1 MAHLVDSM
9 AFVGQTPW
17 HGLGNQLAPKQ
28 PIEVW
33 AEQAG
38 MNWTIQESPVHF
50 IAVHESQAHL
60 QHPLIQLK
68 DSQLQQSLDQVL
80 PFTDHK
86 VLFRSDTRE
95 PLSVVSQ
102 RYHVVQPREILEFY
116 RDLTEKSDFELET
129 AGVLKGGRKLWALA
143 RTGQSAAIKGK
154 DVTNG
159 YVLLATAC
167 DGTLATTAQFTSIRV
182 VCNNTL
188 AIALNEMAGKGNKGS
203 SALSSQGIV
212 KVPHNTKFDAASV
225 KQALGIS
232 VSSWDEY
239 IYRLN
244 LLSDRKV
251 KPTEADHFLWDVFN
265 DGSSRRNSNRAGN
278 LGNGSFNER
287 AINKT
292 KTLFEGHGRGAML
305 QSAGGT
311 AFGLL
316 NSVTEFIDHERKAKS
331 IDHRLDSAWFGTG
344 AAIKQRALDLAIAM
358 I

>member
-1 MAHLVDSM
+1 MAHLIDSM

-17 HGLGNQLAPKQ
+17 HGLGNQLTARQ

-38 MNWTIQESPVHF
+38 MNWTIEQSPVHF
-50 IAVHESQAHL
+50 MADQGNPNALEQPA
-60 QHPLIQLK
+60 QLK
-68 DSQLQQSLDQVL
+68 DSLLHLPTNNVL
-80 PFTDHK
+80 PFTEHK

-102 RYHVVQPREILEFY
+102 RYHVVQPRQILEFY

-129 AGVLKGGRKLWALA
+129 AGVLKGGKKLWALA

-188 AIALNEMAGKGNKGS
+188 AIALNEIAGKGNKS
-203 SALSSQGIV
+203 NSALSSQGIV

-251 KPTEADHFLWDVFN
+251 KPTEADRFLWDVFN
-265 DGSSRRNSNRAGN
+265 DGSNKSSN
-278 LGNGSFNER
+278 LGNGNFNER

-305 QSAGGT
+305 QSARGT

-331 IDHRLDSAWFGTG
+331 TDHRLDSAWFGTG

>member
-38 MNWTIQESPVHF
+38 MNWTIEQSPVHF
-50 IAVHESQAHL
+50 IAGSDPQAHP
-60 QHPLIQLK
+60 QQPLIQLK
-68 DSQLQQSLDQVL
+68 DSQLQQSLDQVR
-80 PFTDHK
+80 PFSDHK

-102 RYHVVQPREILEFY
+102 RYHVVQPRTILEFY

-188 AIALNEMAGKGNKGS
+188 AIALNEINGKGNTAAS
-203 SALSSQGIV
+203 IQGIV
-212 KVPHNTKFDAASV
+212 KVPHNTRFDAASV

-232 VSSWDEY
+232 VSNWDEY

-251 KPTEADHFLWDVFN
+251 KPTEADRFLWDVFN
-265 DGSSRRNSNRAGN
+265 DGSNKGSS

-292 KTLFEGHGRGAML
+292 KTLFEGHGRGAMM
-305 QSAGGT
+305 QSARGT

-316 NSVTEFIDHERKAKS
+316 NSVTEFIDHELKAKS
-331 IDHRLDSAWFGTG
+331 TDHRLDSAWFGTG
-344 AAIKQRALDLAIAM
+344 AAIKQRALDLAVQM

>member
-9 AFVGQTPW
+9 AFVGKTPW
-17 HGLGNQLAPKQ
+17 HGLGNQLQPKQ

-33 AEQAG
+33 MQQAG
-38 MNWTIQESPVHF
+38 MDWSIESSPVHF
-50 IAVHESQAHL
+50 MVGGDT
-60 QHPLIQLK
+60 PQLK
-68 DSQLQQSLDQVL
+68 DSRWQQSLDLAV
-80 PFTDHK
+80 PFDDHK

-188 AIALNEMAGKGNKGS
+188 AIAFNEAERRSNSK
-203 SALSSQGIV
+203 QPPGIV
-212 KVPHNTKFDAASV
+212 KVPHNTKFDAAAV
-225 KQALGIS
+225 KQQLGIS
-232 VSSWDEY
+232 VSTWDEY

-251 KPTEADHFLWDVFN
+251 KPTEVDQFLWRVFN
-265 DGSSRRNSNRAGN
+265 HGN
-278 LGNGSFNER
+278 TATNKSHFNER

-292 KTLFEGHGRGAML
+292 KSLFEGHGRGAML
-305 QSAGGT
+305 SSARGT

-331 IDHRLDSAWFGTG
+331 NDHRLDSAWFGTG
-344 AAIKQRALDLAIAM
+344 AAIKQRALDLAVQM
-358 I
+358 VS

>member
-1 MAHLVDSM
+1 MAHLIDSM

-17 HGLGNQLAPKQ
+17 HGLGNQLTAKQ
-28 PIEVW
+28 PIEIW

-38 MNWTIQESPVHF
+38 MNWTIEQSPVHF
-50 IAVHESQAHL
+50 MADQGNPK
-60 QHPLIQLK
+60 HPDQPIQLK
-68 DSQLQQSLDQVL
+68 DSLLHLPYNNIL

-86 VLFRSDTRE
+86 VLFRSDTKQ
-95 PLSVVSQ
+95 PLSIVSQ
-102 RYHVVQPREILEFY
+102 RYHMVQPRQILEFY

-129 AGVLKGGRKLWALA
+129 AGVLKGGKKLWALA
-143 RTGQSAAIKGK
+143 RTGQSASIKGK

-167 DGTLATTAQFTSIRV
+167 DGTLATTAQFTSILV

-188 AIALNEMAGKGNKGS
+188 AIALRESNGKSN
-203 SALSSQGIV
+203 SANSFSNQGIV

-225 KQALGIS
+225 KQQLGIS
-232 VSSWDEY
+232 VSAWDEY

-251 KPTEADHFLWDVFN
+251 KPVEADRFLWNVFN
-265 DGSSRRNSNRAGN
+265 DGNSSSSVSG
-278 LGNGSFNER
+278 GFNER
-287 AINKT
+287 AINKA

-305 QSAGGT
+305 QSARGT

-316 NSVTEFIDHERKAKS
+316 NAITEFVDHERKAKS
-331 IDHRLDSAWFGTG
+331 TDHRLDSAWFGTG
-344 AAIKQRALDLAIAM
+344 AAVKQRALDLAVQM

>member
-50 IAVHESQAHL
+50 IAGQDLPNHSQ
-60 QHPLIQLK
+60 QSLIQLK

-102 RYHVVQPREILEFY
+102 RYHVVQPRTILEFY

-251 KPTEADHFLWDVFN
+251 KPTEADRFLWDVFN
-265 DGSSRRNSNRAGN
+265 DSSNKASI
-278 LGNGSFNER
+278 LSNGSFNER

-292 KTLFEGHGRGAML
+292 KTLFEGHGRGAMM
-305 QSAGGT
+305 QSARGT

-331 IDHRLDSAWFGTG
+331 TDHRLDSAWFGTG
-344 AAIKQRALDLAIAM
+344 AAIKQRALDLAVQM
-358 I
+358 L